1 MSITL
6 AIAALRL
13 AIGQTREPLSSM
25 RDRRKPDAP
34 RIEDCCDRERPV
46 RVSAGAAARL
56 ALCTVA
62 FWWMSGMVMAAEPRD
77 VLVLYS
83 NGRLVPGNVEV
94 EAGLQE
100 SIRSSSERPV
110 QVFSEFLDLPAFG
123 GADYEATMAR
133 YLREKYASHPPS
145 VVVVAARDALDFSL
159 RHRAELFPGVPIV
172 HTAVFASF
180 PEPLGA
186 LPADVV
192 GVPVEYDILGTIE
205 QALKWH
211 PGVRQVVFVSGSTP
225 RDLQWEQLFRR
236 TAKHLASPVE
246 VVFMAQLPSAEVAAR
261 LHALDRHAV
270 VFTSGF
276 YRSGDGRWFTPR
288 QSVEF
293 MAQASGAPI
302 YGSLSSFLGTG
313 AVGGRVAS
321 FAAMGRQA
329 GQIVNAVLAGAPP
342 ASIPMP
348 QVMANVL
355 DVDARQTQRWN
366 IDEADIPT
374 SAVVEFKEPTFWES
388 HRTASLVIS
397 TVILLQF
404 GLIATLMLEHRRRR
418 NAEMALV
425 QRGGELA
432 HASRLAVA
440 GELTAS
446 IAHEI
451 NQPLAAILANTEA
464 AEMLLATGR
473 SRHEDLASILG
484 DIRRDDL
491 RASNVISRLRTLLA
505 RQASAREEFELND
518 AIEDGCQMLAA
529 EARRREIALV
539 LRRSPGPMHI
549 TGDPIQIQQVLIN
562 LALNAMDAIGDLPDG
577 RRRIV
582 VSVRENADRVHL
594 EVSDRGRGI
603 ATEHLSRLFDS
614 FFSTKQR
621 GMGLGLSI
629 TRSIVEAHGG
639 RIWAQSTPGA
649 FTVFHVELP
658 LFVQQS
664 IRMEALAWT

>member
-1 MSITL
+1 
-6 AIAALRL
+6 
-13 AIGQTREPLSSM
+13 M
-25 RDRRKPDAP
+25 RMTSR
-34 RIEDCCDRERPV
+34 
-46 RVSAGAAARL
+46 AAARL

-62 FWWMSGMVMAAEPRD
+62 LWLMAGIALAAEPRN

-100 SIRSSSERPV
+100 TIRSSGERPV

-123 GADYEATMAR
+123 GAAYEATMAR
-133 YLREKYASHPPS
+133 YLREKYAARPPS
-145 VVVVAARDALDFSL
+145 VIVVAAREALEFSL
-159 RHRAELFPGVPIV
+159 RHRADLFPDVPIV
-172 HTAVFASF
+172 HTAVLASF
-180 PEPLGA
+180 PEPLGV
-186 LPADVV
+186 LPPDVV
-192 GVPVEYDILGTIE
+192 GVPVEYDILGTLE
-205 QALKWH
+205 QALEWH
-211 PGVRQVVFVSGSTP
+211 PGARQVVFVTGSTP
-225 RDLQWEQLFRR
+225 RDLQWEQRFRQIATR
-236 TAKHLASPVE
+236 LPTRVE
-246 VVFMAQLPSAEVAAR
+246 AVFLAQLPSTELAAR
-261 LHALDRHAV
+261 LHALDSHAV

-288 QSVEF
+288 QSAEF
-293 MAQASGAPI
+293 IAQASGAPV
-302 YGSLSSFLGTG
+302 YGSFSSFIGTG
-313 AVGGRVAS
+313 AVGGKVTS

-329 GQIVNAVLAGAPP
+329 GQIVNAVLAGTPLA
-342 ASIPMP
+342 AIPMP
-348 QVMANVL
+348 AVMANVL

-366 IDEADIPT
+366 IDDADIPT
-374 SAVVEFKEPTFWES
+374 NAVVEFKAPTFWES
-388 HRTASLVIS
+388 HRTAVLLIS

-404 GLIATLMLEHRRRR
+404 ALIATLLLEHRRRR
-418 NAEMALV
+418 KAEMALV

-432 HASRLAVA
+432 HASRLAMA

-464 AEMLLATGR
+464 AEMLLAAGR
-473 SRHEDLASILG
+473 DRKGDLTSILA

-491 RASNVISRLRTLLA
+491 RASSVISRLRTLLA

-518 AIEDGCQMLAA
+518 AIEDGCQMLMP

-577 RRRIV
+577 HRRIV
-582 VSVRENADRVHL
+582 VTVRENAQRVHL

-603 ATEHLSRLFDS
+603 APEHLPRLFDS

-639 RIWAQSTPGA
+639 RIWAESTPGA

-664 IRMEALAWT
+664 ISMEALAWT

>member
-1 MSITL
+1 MRTE
-6 AIAALRL
+6 AR
-13 AIGQTREPLSSM
+13 TDREPAM
-25 RDRRKPDAP
+25 RVNPHL
-34 RIEDCCDRERPV
+34 
-46 RVSAGAAARL
+46 AARL
-56 ALCTVA
+56 ALFGIALWLVA
-62 FWWMSGMVMAAEPRD
+62 GVALAAEPRN

-83 NGRLVPGNVEV
+83 NARLVPGNLEV

-100 SIRSSSERPV
+100 SIRSSAERPV

-123 GADYEATMAR
+123 GAAYEATMAR
-133 YLREKYASHPPS
+133 YLREKYAAHPPN
-145 VVVVAARDALDFSL
+145 VIVVAAREALDFSL
-159 RHRAELFPGVPIV
+159 RHRADLFPEVPVV
-172 HTAVFASF
+172 HTAVSASF
-180 PEPLGA
+180 PGPLGV
-186 LPADVV
+186 LPPDVV
-192 GVPVEYDILGTIE
+192 GVPVEYDILGTLE

-211 PGVRQVVFVSGSTP
+211 PGARQVVFVSGSTS
-225 RDLQWEQLFRR
+225 RDLEWERLFRQ
-236 TAKHLASPVE
+236 TAKQLANPVE
-246 VVFMAQLPSAEVAAR
+246 VLFMAQVPSAEVAAR
-261 LHALDRHAV
+261 LHALDGHAV

-302 YGSLSSFLGTG
+302 YGNFSSFLGTG
-313 AVGGRVAS
+313 AVGGKVTGFS
-321 FAAMGRQA
+321 AMGRQA
-329 GQIVNAVLAGAPP
+329 GQIVNAVLAGTPP
-342 ASIPMP
+342 AAIPMP
-348 QVMANVL
+348 TSMPAVL
-355 DVDARQTQRWN
+355 DVDARQTQRWH
-366 IDEADIPT
+366 IDDADIPA
-374 SAVVEFKEPTFWES
+374 SAVVEFKEPTFWEN
-388 HRTASLVIS
+388 HRTAALVIS

-404 GLIATLMLEHRRRR
+404 GLIASLMLEHRRRR
-418 NAEMALV
+418 KAEMALV

-464 AEMLLATGR
+464 AEMLLAAGR
-473 SRHEDLASILG
+473 DRKGDLTAILA

-505 RQASAREEFELND
+505 RQATAREDFELND
-518 AIEDGCQMLAA
+518 AIEDGCQMLGP
-529 EARRREIALV
+529 EARRRDIALV

-577 RRRIV
+577 HRRIV
-582 VSVRENADRVHL
+582 VTLKENAERVHL

-603 ATEHLSRLFDS
+603 APEHLPQLFDS
-614 FFSTKQR
+614 FFTTKQR

-639 RIWAQSTPGA
+639 RIWAESTPGA